1 MVEIQADDDRL
12 DLRNVHFVEV
22 DGIQTRYYEAGTG
35 DPLVLIHGGQ
45 FGFLSSLDDW
55 SLNLP
60 GLAEHFHVYAFDRLG
75 QGYTGNPR
83 SDDEYTFEALL
94 RHARGLL
101 GVLGIRQAH
110 LVGHSR
116 GALPV
121 ACLALTYPELVRTA
135 IIVDSST
142 LAPENSGS
150 PSGAFYAEVAR
161 RIPSGPPSVET
172 IRVYADA
179 LSHSTEHVTA
189 DFVRRLYE
197 IALLSKTKE
206 AIRKMAVLNEKIWLP
221 SLNRT
226 REDVLQM
233 IEERGVQVPTLVVW
247 GRNDPSAPL
256 FLGLDLFE
264 RICRR
269 TARAEFHVLN
279 RSGHISYR
287 EQPSAFNRLIASFC
301 R

>member
-1 MVEIQADDDRL
+1 MVEIQAVDDDL
-12 DLRNVHFVEV
+12 DPGNVHFVEV

-60 GLAEHFHVYAFDRLG
+60 GLSEHFHVYSFDRLG
-75 QGYTGNPR
+75 QGHTGNPR
-83 SDDEYTFEALL
+83 SDADYTFEEVL

-101 GVLGIRQAH
+101 TALGIRQAH
-110 LVGHSR
+110 LIGHSR
-116 GALPV
+116 GALPA
-121 ACLALTYPELVRTA
+121 ACLALAEPELVRSLV
-135 IIVDSST
+135 IVDSST
-142 LAPENSGS
+142 LAPENSGH

-161 RIPSGPPSVET
+161 RIPAGPPSVET

-197 IALLSKTKE
+197 IALLPKTSE
-206 AIRKMAVLNEKIWLP
+206 ATRKMAALNEEVWLP
-221 SLNRT
+221 SLNRK
-226 REDVLQM
+226 RDDVVRI
-233 IEERGVQVPTLVVW
+233 IEERGFPVPTLVVW
-247 GRNDPSAPL
+247 GLNDPSAPL

-264 RICRR
+264 RISRR
-269 TARAEFHVLN
+269 TAQAELHVLH
-279 RSGHISYR
+279 RAGHMSYR
-287 EQPSAFNRLIASFC
+287 EQPSAFNRLIVSFC